1 MTQREE
7 GKCYE
12 EARRFAW
19 DYFDLHSKH
28 RLEMFKS
35 YVTFVGLI
43 YAGFGAA
50 LQTKLYAIC
59 FVLSF
64 LAVALSA
71 IFYLFDVR
79 IRQLIKISENYLLD
93 SEKQLSKI
101 VYNPKIRLFRKSDL
115 ITHINRHY
123 LRVTYS
129 NLIGGVYLASVVVAM
144 LSLIV
149 LITYINL

>member
-1 MTQREE
+1 MVRIIESLRATSPEGGGWSSWEISKMMQREE
-7 GKCYE
+7 EKYYE

-50 LQTKLYAIC
+50 LQTQLYAIC

-79 IRQLIKISENYLLD
+79 IRQLIKISESYLLD
-93 SEKQLSKI
+93 SEKQLSQL
-101 VYNPKIRLFRKSDL
+101 VSNPKIRLFRQSDL
-115 ITHINRHY
+115 ITHINRRCF
-123 LRVTYS
+123 RVT
-129 NLIGGVYLASVVVAM
+129 
-144 LSLIV
+144 
-149 LITYINL
+149 